1 MHQRKLQG
9 DIESKKIGIN
19 SERSR
24 GEKETRD
31 KRTGMSMLVL
41 FDENANI

>member
-1 MHQRKLQG
+1 MHHRKLQG

-24 GEKETRD
+24 GEGETRD
-31 KRTGMSMLVL
+31 KTTGMSILVFL
-41 FDENANI
+41 EENANI